1 VRFRRAEILKP
12 RGSKR
17 ESSGEEGAAMVD
29 SVIHWTTAL
38 IFSVLAVSL
47 WPKRRARET
56 DATVTAR
63 RIRPRTRQEFLR
75 AA

>member
-1 VRFRRAEILKP
+1 
-12 RGSKR
+12 
-17 ESSGEEGAAMVD
+17 MVD

-47 WPKRRARET
+47 WPERRARET